1 MLSDHT
7 SIELW
12 SVKLVVEFGLD
23 NSRVQ
28 VSKFNLKFRVE
39 VTWITRTHN
48 FLSIW
53 KAYTAIYDIY
63 EIQFIPNS
71 RIIWTYMKSNVL
83 YQIREYTS
91 LIIWTYMIS
100 YVYQIQ
106 EFLIRR

>member
-1 MLSDHT
+1 M
-7 SIELW
+7 
-12 SVKLVVEFGLD
+12 VEFGLD
-23 NSRVQ
+23 NGVHSRVQ